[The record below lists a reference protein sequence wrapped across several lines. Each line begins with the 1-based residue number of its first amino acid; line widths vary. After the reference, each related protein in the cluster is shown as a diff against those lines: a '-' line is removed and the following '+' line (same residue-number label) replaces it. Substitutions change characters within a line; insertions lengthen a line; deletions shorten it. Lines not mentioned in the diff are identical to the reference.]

1 MPDPLILKGSTH
13 ILRLQHCF
21 GKVAYIMGVSCRPTV
36 EVHWLNCATTNQ
48 QESKAKKENFVHF
61 N

>member
-13 ILRLQHCF
+13 ILRLQHCL
-21 GKVAYIMGVSCRPTV
+21 GKVAYIMGVSCRPPV
-36 EVHWLNCATTNQ
+36 EVHWLYCTTTNQ
-48 QESKAKKENFVHF
+48 QKRDAQKENLVHF